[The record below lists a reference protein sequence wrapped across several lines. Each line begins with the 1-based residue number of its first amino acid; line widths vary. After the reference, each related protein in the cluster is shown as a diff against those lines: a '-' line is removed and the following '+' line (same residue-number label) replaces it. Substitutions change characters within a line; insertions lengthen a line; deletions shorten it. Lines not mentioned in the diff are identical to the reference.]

1 MLSSALNAKLSIRT
15 GISIALFACFF
26 LLISA
31 VVLFQLS
38 YKEELDEIHKSLQQL
53 IKTVEQSAKVAV
65 YLENEELGTEIT
77 NGLII
82 NDNVSGVIL
91 NSDIGMLL
99 TAGDITI
106 GPNARLVVLSLNDPF
121 TPQLPIGK
129 LTLIP
134 NQGLIEATA
143 KKRAL
148 SHIIIFGVNS
158 IFVVFLVIIL
168 VNRLLADP
176 LKKIAQQL
184 HIIKPGTSQRIITP
198 MGHEQD
204 EIGLLV
210 NDSNKLL
217 REMQKTIQQKN
228 QLFDEV
234 QKLEQKF
241 RLLFDNAR
249 VGIALVNMD
258 GQLLMNNPAFA
269 NIVGEKACQY
279 FSENQTRKL
288 IELFEEKQFL
298 AKAIQKAITSSIPVS
313 LDLSLKSEEEAD
325 RHLHCILSQ
334 VLDESGEVLL
344 ELVIYDISERVHREQ
359 KARHESEV
367 DTLTG
372 LLNRRGCKRLIKESL
387 IKHPNSHHAVML
399 IDLDHFKPIN
409 DTYGHDAGDLVLKE
423 VSNRFSEALRKS
435 DLLSRWGGDE
445 FLIFLAGKAES
456 VEEEAT
462 AVAQKI
468 LRLLEEEIELG
479 PGKTDHV
486 GASIGIALAP
496 RHGNDLGALIKAAD
510 ITMYQIKKQGKN
522 NYLIYDENIAM
533 ENTG

>member
-1 MLSSALNAKLSIRT
+1 MLSNSLNAKLSIRT
-15 GISIALFACFF
+15 GITIAFFACIF
-26 LLISA
+26 LFISA
-31 VVLFQLS
+31 AVLFQLS
-38 YKEELDEIHKSLQQL
+38 YKEELDEIHKNLQQL
-53 IKTVEQSAKVAV
+53 VKTVEQSAKVAV

-77 NGLII
+77 HGLII

-91 NSDIGMLL
+91 NSDTGMLL
-99 TAGDITI
+99 TAGDISI
-106 GPNARLVVLSLNDPF
+106 KSKARLVVLTLGDPF
-121 TPQLPIGK
+121 AQDLPIGK

-134 NQGLIEATA
+134 NQELIEATA
-143 KKRAL
+143 NKQAR

-158 IFVVFLVIIL
+158 VFVVMLVIML
-168 VNRLLADP
+168 VNRLLAAP

-198 MGHEQD
+198 TGHDQD
-204 EIGLLV
+204 EIGQLV
-210 NDSNKLL
+210 KDSNNLL
-217 REMQKTIQQKN
+217 RQMQKTIQQKN

-288 IELFEEKQFL
+288 IELFEERDHL
-298 AKAIQKAITSSIPVS
+298 ARAIQKALTSPTPVS
-313 LDLSLKSEEEAD
+313 LDLSLKIEDEID

-344 ELVIYDISERVHREQ
+344 ELVIYDISERVFREQ
-359 KARHESEV
+359 KARQESEV

-372 LLNRRGCKRLIKESL
+372 LLNRRGCKRLVKQL
-387 IKHPNSHHAVML
+387 LMKQPNSQHAVML

-409 DTYGHDAGDLVLKE
+409 DTYGHDAGDRVLKE
-423 VSNRFSEALRKS
+423 VSNRFGSALRKS

-445 FLIFLAGKAES
+445 FLIFITSEADSLEDEVSTIAE
-456 VEEEAT
+456 
-462 AVAQKI
+462 KI
-468 LRLLEEEIELG
+468 LRLLEADIDLSA
-479 PGKTDHV
+479 GKADRV

-496 RHGNDLGALIKAAD
+496 RHGTDLNALIKAAD

-522 NYLIYDENIAM
+522 NYLIYDESKQM